1 LVAFTLETQDD
12 RFLLQAT
19 LAAYDI
25 AARFPSL
32 GVSCYTFGAPRTGN
46 RAFADDYSRVVEDT
60 WHIINGKR
68 DARECGMQGLPDVR
82 YTFTTATLMLFATAT
97 DQDLV
102 TRGGKLAVF
111 KRPGHRVLLKH
122 GGMLVRNRRW
132 DHLMAVC

>member
-1 LVAFTLETQDD
+1 MNGGSQWRSDMF
-12 RFLLQAT
+12 LQAT

-32 GVSCYTFGAPRTGN
+32 AVSCYTFGAPRTGN

-60 WHIINGKR
+60 WHIING
-68 DARECGMQGLPDVR
+68 ECGTPGWGQGLLDVVCA
-82 YTFTTATLMLFATAT
+82 YIIVTPTLSAARA

-111 KRPGHRVLLKH
+111 KRPGHRVLLKQ
-122 GGMLVRNRRW
+122 GGMLVRNRMDMW
-132 DHLMAVC
+132 TATCGG